1 MTPTSIPISIPRQKF
16 FYALSLSKTERT
28 FVVSVDRQRQVCG
41 YLELAERLGTVPL
54 GTSEVFKAAIMSN
67 FTTIIYARHTLDLS
81 VAPSAQDI
89 KMAQELIRAG
99 KVLGIEI
106 DDYIICNKESEYCM
120 RDRQPKIWRQLSK
133 SKS

>member
-1 MTPTSIPISIPRQKF
+1 MTPTQIQIPIQKF

-41 YLELAERLGTVPL
+41 YIELAERPGAV
-54 GTSEVFKAAIMSN
+54 SQEIREVFKAAIVSN
-67 FTTIIYARHTLDLS
+67 FTTIIYARHTLDLTI
-81 VAPSAQDI
+81 APSPQDM
-89 KMAQELIRAG
+89 KMAEGLIKAG

-106 DDYIICNKESEYCM
+106 DDYIIVNKESEHCI
-120 RDRQPKIWRQLSK
+120 RGHQPKVWRQLSNSK

>member
-1 MTPTSIPISIPRQKF
+1 MTPILIPKQKF

-41 YLELAERLGTVPL
+41 YLELAERPGKVLQEI
-54 GTSEVFKAAIMSN
+54 SEVFKAAIVSN
-67 FTTIIYARHTLDLS
+67 FTAIIYTRHTLDLS
-81 VAPSAQDI
+81 IAPSAQDM

-106 DDYIICNKESEYCM
+106 DDYIICNKESEYCL
-120 RDRQPKIWRQLSK
+120 RDRQPKIWRKWSK
-133 SKS
+133 S

>member
-1 MTPTSIPISIPRQKF
+1 MTPTQIQIPRQKF

-41 YLELAERLGTVPL
+41 YMELAERLGTVQQEI
-54 GTSEVFKAAIMSN
+54 SEVFKAAIMSN

-81 VAPSAQDI
+81 VAPSVQDM

-106 DDYIICNKESEYCM
+106 DDYIIVNKDGEYCM
-120 RDRQPKIWRQLSK
+120 RGHQPKIWRQLSK
-133 SKS
+133 S

>member
-1 MTPTSIPISIPRQKF
+1 MTPTQIQIPRQKF

-41 YLELAERLGTVPL
+41 YMELAARPGTVPL

-81 VAPSAQDI
+81 IAPSSQDM
-89 KMAQELIRAG
+89 KMAEGLTRAG

-106 DDYIICNKESEYCM
+106 DDYIICNKESEYCL
-120 RDRQPKIWRQLSK
+120 RDRQPKIWRKWSK
-133 SKS
+133 S

>member
-1 MTPTSIPISIPRQKF
+1 MTPTQIQIPRQKF

-41 YLELAERLGTVPL
+41 YMELAARPGTVPL

-67 FTTIIYARHTLDLS
+67 FTTIIYARNTLDLS
-81 VAPSAQDI
+81 VAPSVQDM

-106 DDYIICNKESEYCM
+106 DDYIIVNKDGEYCM
-120 RDRQPKIWRQLSK
+120 RGHQPKIWRQLSK
-133 SKS
+133 S